1 MYRLRVRAGALTAA
15 AFVAAAAITVWLV
28 PPRVAAATS
37 DGVTVSIV
45 QAPVKGCPAPSSA
58 TAAYCFQPNSATA
71 SGGESVMWTDPT
83 NTSLTLKRCGA
94 ECRTSGPGTGADSP
108 FGDSSAT
115 LGPQNASYSF
125 TFTRPGTYFYD
136 CAAPT
141 QCAIGEVTVTPAASP
156 TPVQLS
162 AGAGTAPSH
171 TAAPTPTPAPTPSD
185 TPTLSP
191 SPSPSDTSAVA
202 LATPTSDISPVASG
216 SFPLVA
222 GGSSGG
228 GSPLVVIVLVILT
241 VVAVGGGVLSFRLF
255 RR

>member
-1 MYRLRVRAGALTAA
+1 MYRLRVRAGALTAV
-15 AFVAAAAITVWLV
+15 AFVAAAATTVWLI

-45 QAPVKGCPAPSSA
+45 QAPVTGCPMPSTA

-83 NTSLTLKRCGA
+83 KASLTLKRCGA
-94 ECRTSGPGTGADSP
+94 ECRPSGPGSGGDSP
-108 FGDSSAT
+108 FGDPSAT

-125 TFTRPGTYFYD
+125 TFNRPGTYYYD

-141 QCAIGEVTVTPAASP
+141 QCAIGEVIITPAASP

-185 TPTLSP
+185 TPTP
-191 SPSPSDTSAVA
+191 APSPSDTSSAVA
-202 LATPTSDISPVASG
+202 LATPTSDMSPVASG

-222 GGSSGG
+222 GGTSGG

-241 VVAVGGGVLSFRLF
+241 VVAVGGGVLSFRLY

>member
-1 MYRLRVRAGALTAA
+1 MYRLRVRAGALTAV
-15 AFVAAAAITVWLV
+15 AFVAPVASAVWLI

-45 QAPVKGCPAPSSA
+45 DTACPAPSSA
-58 TAAYCFQPNSATA
+58 TAAYCFQPSSATA
-71 SGGESVMWTDPT
+71 PGGASVMWTDPT
-83 NTSLTLKRCGA
+83 KASLTLKRCGA
-94 ECRTSGPGTGADSP
+94 ECPNGKGTGGDSP
-108 FGDSSAT
+108 FGDPSAT
-115 LGPQNASYSF
+115 LGPQNVSYSF
-125 TFTRPGTYFYD
+125 TFNRPGTYFYD

-141 QCAIGEVTVTPAASP
+141 RCAIGEVTINPAASP

-171 TAAPTPTPAPTPSD
+171 SAAPTPTPAATPSD
-185 TPTLSP
+185 TPTP
-191 SPSPSDTSAVA
+191 SPSPSDTSPAVA
-202 LATPTSDISPVASG
+202 LASPTSDMSPVASG

-241 VVAVGGGVLSFRLF
+241 VVAIGGGVLSFRLY